1 MKFRTLFFI
10 PISVVVALAACA
22 PAAQEPELA
31 AEEPPRTEADMEAIN
46 KVLEQEVA
54 AINAG
59 DVEAFVALFTDDAVL
74 MPPGDPA
81 GIGTQAVRSWTQE
94 LFDQFTVQYTAT
106 SEEIVVAGN
115 WAFQRL
121 SITLTLTPVAGGDP
135 IQLNAKGIHIC
146 QRQGD
151 GSWKLTR
158 DIWNDDNPPPGS

>member
-1 MKFRTLFFI
+1 MKSQTHFFI
-10 PISVVVALAACA
+10 LISMVVALAACA
-22 PAAQEPELA
+22 PATQEPA
-31 AEEPPRTEADMEAIN
+31 AEEPPCTEADMEAIN

-74 MPPGDPA
+74 MAPGEPA
-81 GIGTQAVRSWTQE
+81 VIGTEAVRSWAQD
-94 LFDQFTVQYTAT
+94 FSDQFTVQYTVT

-121 SITLTLTPVAGGDP
+121 SATLTLTPAAGGDP
-135 IQLNAKGIHIC
+135 IREGIKGIHIC
-146 QRQGD
+146 QRQPD

-158 DIWNDDNPPPGS
+158 DIWNSDSPPPGS